1 MATDRM
7 HIEILRDEELTPEL
21 IGATKSLLSEAFEG
35 DFSDEDWGH
44 AFGGTRFI
52 GTLDERVIAHGAV
65 VARRIWIDDLEMNV
79 GYVEA
84 IAVSPEHWRKGFGKK
99 LMAEITRYCGENFA
113 LSMLSTDEK
122 DFYRPHGWIDFP
134 GKSFVRIGGEER
146 RSADEDA
153 GLMYLSTEGIELSE
167 MSTAVCE
174 ERLGDAW

>member
-21 IGATKSLLSEAFEG
+21 IDATKSLLSEAFEG
-35 DFSDEDWGH
+35 DFSDEDWEH

-65 VARRIWIDDLEMNV
+65 VARRIWIDDRVLNA

-84 IAVSPEHWRKGFGKK
+84 IAVSPKHWRQGFGTEM
-99 LMAEITRYCGENFA
+99 MAEITRYCAENFT

-122 DFYRPHGWIDFP
+122 GFYRPHGWIDFP
-134 GKSFVRIGGEER
+134 GKSFVRIGGEKR

-153 GLMYLSTEGIELSE
+153 GLMYLSTEGAELSE

-174 ERLGDAW
+174 ERSGDAW